1 MLPGQFSDLYLPFHM
16 DLDVLLDRILRET
29 MALMRVDFLQ
39 NIPEHFW
46 GMFKINLNYNIVC
59 SVVILPLTKNGIQ
72 QYCYSIDNYV
82 ESASSVV
89 LKCIP
94 TQWNSSLTL
103 KIEGFLKKI
112 QVFKTKMNAI
122 QFQTAGVCYKLAN
135 RKKRVASRIFKE
147 FLCDFLIKICPIIN
161 CIRIRNNCEFYEN
174 T

>member
-46 GMFKINLNYNIVC
+46 GMFEINLNYNIVC
-59 SVVILPLTKNGIQ
+59 SVVILPLTNNGIQ

-103 KIEGFLKKI
+103 KMEGFLKKNTSL
-112 QVFKTKMNAI
+112 Q
-122 QFQTAGVCYKLAN
+122 
-135 RKKRVASRIFKE
+135 KKNECNSVSNGRC
-147 FLCDFLIKICPIIN
+147 LL
-161 CIRIRNNCEFYEN
+161 
-174 T
+174 